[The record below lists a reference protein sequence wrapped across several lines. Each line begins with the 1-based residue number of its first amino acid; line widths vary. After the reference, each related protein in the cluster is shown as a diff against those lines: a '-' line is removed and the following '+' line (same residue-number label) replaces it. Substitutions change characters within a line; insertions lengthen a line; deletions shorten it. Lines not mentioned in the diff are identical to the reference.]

1 MKRSFIVLVPRLS
14 APTTLRPRDWKKS
27 VAPAPASQLNT
38 AHYLDQGKNA
48 LSFSL
53 PTSIGRESWMK
64 KKLLAFDQRL
74 VWTTTMWNKYY
85 SFIDCRDKCRNA
97 IPTFLMSA
105 DQSSQSSLFYCL
117 SVKQGGLL
125 SMTWS
130 LLYTATNIIIS
141 SFHIHGRKRL
151 RNNFKD
157 LNVSGLYSSSDN
169 GGESINND
177 TTPFLA
183 SYSYPSFNIR
193 EKINPFL
200 GKQSSRKILWNIY
213 LTVEVFYLF
222 LKQIL
227 NFASHRYVS
236 SFYSLLWLHINFPL
250 LCGCLGGNY
259 NGLEN

>member
-1 MKRSFIVLVPRLS
+1 
-14 APTTLRPRDWKKS
+14 
-27 VAPAPASQLNT
+27 
-38 AHYLDQGKNA
+38 
-48 LSFSL
+48 
-53 PTSIGRESWMK
+53 
-64 KKLLAFDQRL
+64 
-74 VWTTTMWNKYY
+74 
-85 SFIDCRDKCRNA
+85 
-97 IPTFLMSA
+97 MSA

-236 SFYSLLWLHINFPL
+236 SFYSMFWLHINFPL